1 MNNSQMDGFT
11 ATAISPNGSSA
22 AALNIEIATYEEPD
36 HIRITG
42 VDANGV
48 EYTVVDTCSMQTATY
63 MDPTKGG
70 CIRPPDDSIR
80 QYQVN
85 LKAGTKSLTF
95 DVSGGCTPWYLQV
108 LGLCEFTFTAPKNAG
123 CRFRTIP

>member
-11 ATAISPNGSSA
+11 ATAISPSGSSA
-22 AALNIEIATYEEPD
+22 GPLNIEIATYQMPD

-42 VDANGV
+42 VDASGV
-48 EYTVVDTCSMQTATY
+48 EYTLVDTCAMQTATY
-63 MDPTKGG
+63 EDPTNG
-70 CIRPPDDSIR
+70 CTRPPDDSIR

-108 LGLCEFTFTAPKNAG
+108 LGLCEFTFTEPKNAG
-123 CRFRTIP
+123 CKSGRSTD